1 MRTVVGGAPGKSNPS
16 CLNEEDIIMS
26 DNPAKFEGQLLDI
39 EAHQPTAAQQAA
51 MLAMA
56 RQAIVSTLEE
66 GQAHELKPEDEFMV
80 FKAGAFVTLRE
91 KPAGDISGPGRL
103 RGCIGHM
110 RPDQPLYRVVPDMA
124 VQAAT
129 ADPRFQPMT
138 LEELDGVTIEIA
150 ILSAM
155 TLVNSR
161 DEIVLGK
168 HGLVL
173 SGEWQRA
180 LLLPKSPV
188 IYGWDLDLYL
198 ANLHQKAG
206 LPNGY
211 WPDEGKL
218 YTFTS
223 FDFGE

>member
-1 MRTVVGGAPGKSNPS
+1 
-16 CLNEEDIIMS
+16 MS
-26 DNPAKFEGQLLDI
+26 DTPAKPEGRLLDI
-39 EAHQPTAAQQAA
+39 EAQQPTAAQQAA

-56 RQAIVSTLEE
+56 RQAIAIALAE
-66 GQAHELKPEDEFMV
+66 GQAPELKPIDEFMACR
-80 FKAGAFVTLRE
+80 AGAFVTLRE
-91 KPAGDISGPGRL
+91 RPGGDVAGPGRL

-110 RPDQPLYRVVPDMA
+110 RPDLPLYRVVPEMA

-138 LEELDGVTIEIA
+138 PEELAAVTIEIA
-150 ILSAM
+150 LLSAM
-155 TLVNSR
+155 SPVNSR
-161 DEIVLGK
+161 DEIEIGK

-188 IYGWDLDLYL
+188 IYGWDLPQYL

-206 LPNGY
+206 LPIDY
-211 WPDEGKL
+211 WPGEGKL
-218 YTFTS
+218 YAFTS